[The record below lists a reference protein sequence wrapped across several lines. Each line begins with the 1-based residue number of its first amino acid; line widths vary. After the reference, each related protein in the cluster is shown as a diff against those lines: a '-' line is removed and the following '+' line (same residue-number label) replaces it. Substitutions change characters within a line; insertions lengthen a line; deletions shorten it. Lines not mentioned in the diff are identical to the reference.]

1 MDTMTL
7 DPMPPASPP
16 APVSEPASGDAARKA
31 GSRRVKIAA
40 LVGFLALVGLAA
52 AWRFSPLHEYADP
65 EAIAKWLHNM
75 RHTPWTPIVVVLIY
89 VGANAIFFPNTV
101 LNAATILGMGTVWG
115 LPCALAGSLVSA
127 MATYAVGR
135 RFGRE
140 HLKRIDSA
148 AIDRI
153 THLLKNSGVLGIAMV
168 RLLPVAP
175 YTVVNLVAGA
185 AKVRPFAFGAGTFLG
200 LLPGNL
206 LMTAFGH
213 QLRQVLRNPSKAQI
227 AMMVGVLVAAA
238 AGALWARNRAL
249 AA

>member
-1 MDTMTL
+1 MDAMTVE
-7 DPMPPASPP
+7 PVQPAVPSAAAP
-16 APVSEPASGDAARKA
+16 AAGETASSTQRKT
-31 GSRRVKIAA
+31 GSNRVKIAA
-40 LVGFLALVGLAA
+40 IIGFLVLVAVAA

-75 RHTPWTPIVVVLIY
+75 RHTPWTPIVIVLIY
-89 VGANAIFFPNTV
+89 IGANAIFFPNTV
-101 LNAATILGMGTVWG
+101 LNAATILGMGTAWG
-115 LPCALAGSLVSA
+115 LPCALAGSLGSA
-127 MATYAVGR
+127 MVTYAVGR

-140 HLKRIDSA
+140 HLKKIDSA

-153 THLLKNSGVLGIAMV
+153 TKLLQNSGVLGIAMV

-185 AKVRPFAFGAGTFLG
+185 AKVRAFAFGFGTFLG

-227 AMMVGVLVAAA
+227 AGPS
-238 AGALWARNRAL
+238 ARPRSRSSSA
-249 AA
+249 